1 MNTGVRES
9 FSSTLGLVLTTV
21 GVAVG
26 LGNIW
31 RFPYMMGHF
40 GGSSFLMLYLAAV
53 VAIGIPALMT
63 EWTLGR
69 YTQRGPVGA
78 YERIGIRGG
87 KWWGYIL
94 LLAIVGGM
102 SYYPVVIGWVLYFLA
117 KFTTGDLGAI
127 TAESFSDMTGNF
139 SAQFACAF
147 ISMLLVCACL
157 YFGVTRGIERASK
170 WITPIFFVLFLYLI
184 FRILSLEGALDGLN
198 NIFSLNWEQFTPGT
212 VLAAMGQALYSLG
225 VGGTIMVIYGSYM
238 KHTVDIPKA
247 AAWTASMDVTA
258 AMMAT
263 VLIIPAVAVVGADLA
278 SGPPLMFITMPQVF
292 LGIEGTRILGVVF
305 FFSIYIIAMLSMIN
319 AVEVLVAAFIDGLG
333 WTRDRALMIII
344 IVIPIISIPAMLSIN
359 FILKS
364 DLIWGSTMQPL
375 GTVIALV
382 AITWVLGRAK
392 ALEELSRNSTLA
404 TPVFLYYWIKYVIP
418 TVIVSGLVYGW
429 VG

>member
-1 MNTGVRES
+1 
-9 FSSTLGLVLTTV
+9 
-21 GVAVG
+21 
-26 LGNIW
+26 
-31 RFPYMMGHF
+31 
-40 GGSSFLMLYLAAV
+40 
-53 VAIGIPALMT
+53 
-63 EWTLGR
+63 
-69 YTQRGPVGA
+69 
-78 YERIGIRGG
+78 
-87 KWWGYIL
+87 
-94 LLAIVGGM
+94 
-102 SYYPVVIGWVLYFLA
+102 
-117 KFTTGDLGAI
+117 
-127 TAESFSDMTGNF
+127 MTGNF

-418 TVIVSGLVYGW
+418 TVIVSGTGIRLGRLVAIQTLLWLYG
-429 VG
+429 

>member
-1 MNTGVRES
+1 
-9 FSSTLGLVLTTV
+9 
-21 GVAVG
+21 
-26 LGNIW
+26 
-31 RFPYMMGHF
+31 
-40 GGSSFLMLYLAAV
+40 
-53 VAIGIPALMT
+53 
-63 EWTLGR
+63 
-69 YTQRGPVGA
+69 
-78 YERIGIRGG
+78 
-87 KWWGYIL
+87 
-94 LLAIVGGM
+94 
-102 SYYPVVIGWVLYFLA
+102 
-117 KFTTGDLGAI
+117 
-127 TAESFSDMTGNF
+127 
-139 SAQFACAF
+139 
-147 ISMLLVCACL
+147 
-157 YFGVTRGIERASK
+157 
-170 WITPIFFVLFLYLI
+170 
-184 FRILSLEGALDGLN
+184 
-198 NIFSLNWEQFTPGT
+198 
-212 VLAAMGQALYSLG
+212 
-225 VGGTIMVIYGSYM
+225 MVIYGSYM